1 LTYRAGGVW
10 VSRSWR
16 WLPLAAV
23 VALLAVAMLSAVYAN
38 PTIQNRV
45 PNGLDNGAMGTM
57 RPEEPPPVQPSQAV
71 AQAPEDS
78 MSVPAWVG
86 WALLALCVAV
96 VLGVGAL
103 LLRTLLRGR
112 LLGRRETLHPETR
125 PTPPTETAREVR
137 EALDE
142 GLADLDA
149 MDSDPRRVV
158 IACWVRLERAAAE
171 AGTPRAVG
179 DTSTELVARLLSTS
193 QVSAGVL
200 DAFAAVYR
208 EARFATHTVDIGM
221 RDQARAALTQL
232 RDELAIGVS

>member
-1 LTYRAGGVW
+1 
-10 VSRSWR
+10 
-16 WLPLAAV
+16 
-23 VALLAVAMLSAVYAN
+23 
-38 PTIQNRV
+38 
-45 PNGLDNGAMGTM
+45 
-57 RPEEPPPVQPSQAV
+57 
-71 AQAPEDS
+71 
-78 MSVPAWVG
+78 
-86 WALLALCVAV
+86 
-96 VLGVGAL
+96 
-103 LLRTLLRGR
+103 
-112 LLGRRETLHPETR
+112 
-125 PTPPTETAREVR
+125 VR
-137 EALDE
+137 DALDE

>member
-1 LTYRAGGVW
+1 MAALTYRAGGVW

-23 VALLAVAMLSAVYAN
+23 VALLAVAMLSAAYAN

-45 PNGLDNGAMGTM
+45 PGGLDNGDMGTM
-57 RPEEPPPVQPSQAV
+57 RPEPPPVRPSQAV
-71 AQAPEDS
+71 AQAPQDD

-103 LLRTLLRGR
+103 LLRMLLRGR
-112 LLGRRETLHPETR
+112 LLGRRETLQPETR

-149 MDSDPRRVV
+149 MDSDPRRAV

-193 QVSAGVL
+193 QVNESV
-200 DAFAAVYR
+200 
-208 EARFATHTVDIGM
+208 
-221 RDQARAALTQL
+221 
-232 RDELAIGVS
+232 